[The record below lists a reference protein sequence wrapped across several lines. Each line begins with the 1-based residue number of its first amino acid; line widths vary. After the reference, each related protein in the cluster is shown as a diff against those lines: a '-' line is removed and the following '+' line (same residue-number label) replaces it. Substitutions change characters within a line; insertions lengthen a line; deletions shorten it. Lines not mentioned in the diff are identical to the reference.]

1 MIEIEKLYKKYKN
14 SDVFALEDF
23 TLTIKQNEIHG
34 LLGPN
39 GAGKTTLMSI
49 LSGLIKS
56 TSGNVVIQNFNQKTD
71 LKKIQKIIGIV
82 PQEYALYPTL
92 TARENLEFFGKI
104 YKVSSKEL
112 HDKINDL
119 TEKIGMSKFLDKKI
133 DSFSGGMKRR
143 INLLAG
149 ILHQPEILFLDEPT
163 VGVDIQSKII
173 LLDYLQELHQQGMSI
188 VYTSHHMAEA
198 EDFCTQVTIMNQ
210 GKSII
215 TAEPKEL
222 ILQAGVHNLEE
233 AFVHLTK
240 LS

>member
-23 TLTIKQNEIHG
+23 SLTIKQNEIHG
-34 LLGPN
+34 VLGPN

-49 LSGLIKS
+49 LSGLIKP
-56 TSGNVVIQNFNQKTD
+56 TSGNIVIQNFNQKND
-71 LKKIQKIIGIV
+71 LKKIQNIIGIV

-104 YKVSSKEL
+104 YKVPSKEL
-112 HDKINDL
+112 HEKILLL
-119 TEKIGMSKFLDKKI
+119 TEKVGMSKFLDRKI
-133 DSFSGGMKRR
+133 ESFSGGMKRR

-163 VGVDIQSKII
+163 IGVDIQSKIA
-173 LLDYLQELHQQGMSI
+173 LLDYLQELHQQEMSI

-215 TAEPKEL
+215 TAQPKQL
-222 ILQAGVHNLEE
+222 IQQVNAYNLEE